1 MALQKRVEQRCF
13 YRKTLVKKLFFL
25 LLILLI
31 LIGATLLLWAN
42 QPLLDKGSEPIG
54 FAIKPGSGVRASG
67 QQIADA
73 GVPMQPLAFEVLARV
88 SGNSTQLKAGSYALE
103 AGTTPL
109 GLVQQIVKGRFAHE
123 SLAIIE
129 GWNFRQ
135 MRAAIAA
142 NPALKHDTLALS
154 DAELLA
160 KVAPNS
166 EYSHPEGLFFPD
178 TYLFAKGTSELQV
191 YRQAYASLMK
201 RLQAEWEKRD
211 PELPYKTP
219 YDALIMASIIEKET
233 GREAERATVAAV
245 FINRLRLG
253 MLLQTDPTVIY
264 GMGERYEGRIR
275 KRDLQ
280 TDTTYN
286 TYTRAG
292 LPPTPIALPG
302 ARSLRAAFRPAQ
314 SKALYFVA
322 RGDGTSHFSNSLDE
336 HNRAVDKF
344 QRGRSVTISPSAMQE
359 EGEHD
364 APAEQ
369 TPKAVVNEPGSPTAD
384 DGAESNQ
391 TIDHSVSAT
400 AS

>member
-1 MALQKRVEQRCF
+1 MVLQKRVEQRCF
-13 YRKTLVKKLFFL
+13 HRKTLVKKLFFF

-31 LIGATLLLWAN
+31 LIGGTLLLWAN

-54 FAIKPGSGVRASG
+54 FGIKPGSGVRASG
-67 QQIADA
+67 QQVADA
-73 GVPMQPLAFEVLARV
+73 GVPLQPLAFEVLARV
-88 SGNSTQLKAGSYALE
+88 TGNSTRLKAGSYALE

-109 GLVQQIVKGRFAHE
+109 GLVQQIAKGQFAHE

-142 NPALKHDTLALS
+142 NTALKHDTLDLS

-178 TYLFAKGTSELQV
+178 TYLFAKGASELQV
-191 YRQAYASLMK
+191 YRQAHASLMK
-201 RLQAEWEKRD
+201 RLQVEWEKRD
-211 PELPYKTP
+211 PDLPYKTP

-275 KRDLQ
+275 KRDLL
-280 TDTTYN
+280 TDTIYN

-314 SKALYFVA
+314 TKALYFVA

-344 QRGRSVTISPSAMQE
+344 QRGRSVTISPSVMQD
-359 EGEHD
+359 D
-364 APAEQ
+364 AKRDMPVGPALEA
-369 TPKAVVNEPGSPTAD
+369 TINEPNVAAPED
-384 DGAESNQ
+384 
-391 TIDHSVSAT
+391 SAAPSQAIGKE
-400 AS
+400 ASTPAS